1 VSQLSAHSLIR
12 REDVYSHIARRD
24 VATAGGDTMHSFIRH
39 ESQKRYRNRLA
50 VTSDKAERRRKTAR
64 SMIVHIVRDGF
75 FRSPGGWS

>member
-39 ESQKRYRNRLA
+39 ESQNA
-50 VTSDKAERRRKTAR
+50 TAIGSR
-64 SMIVHIVRDGF
+64 
-75 FRSPGGWS
+75 